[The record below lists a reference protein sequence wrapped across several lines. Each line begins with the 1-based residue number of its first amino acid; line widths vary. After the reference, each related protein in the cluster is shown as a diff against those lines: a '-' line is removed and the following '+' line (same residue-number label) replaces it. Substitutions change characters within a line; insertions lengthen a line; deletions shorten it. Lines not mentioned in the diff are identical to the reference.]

1 MTSRIASTGSST
13 HRPSWWPW
21 ALTGLAG
28 VGLAVSAA
36 VVAGSWRFGL
46 MVASSILATCGIVP
60 YLRET
65 VRRTTRPRL
74 VTWGTWSLL
83 TAVAGTASA
92 SVGDYPSAVFS
103 FVGTVATAAVVAVGV
118 RFGDRAIG
126 ALDAACLVLVVV
138 GVAAW
143 LTLDQPGLA
152 VLAACLIDFVGL
164 VPTAVHA
171 WRRPEEETATTFAL
185 VAAGGACAGLA
196 AWGELTVT
204 ALAYPTYV
212 ALSMGAVAL
221 LTLRGTPVEPARTAT
236 PTPLA
241 PTPAPALDGHIVR
254 EPGD

>member
-1 MTSRIASTGSST
+1 
-13 HRPSWWPW
+13 
-21 ALTGLAG
+21 
-28 VGLAVSAA
+28 
-36 VVAGSWRFGL
+36 
-46 MVASSILATCGIVP
+46 MVASSILATCGTVP

-65 VRRTTRPRL
+65 VRHTTRPRL

-103 FVGTVATAAVVAVGV
+103 FVGTVATASVVAVGL

-126 ALDAACLVLVVV
+126 ALDAACLTLVVV
-138 GVAAW
+138 GVGAW

-152 VLAACLIDFVGL
+152 VLAACLIDLIGL

-185 VAAGGACAGLA
+185 VAVGGACAGLA

-212 ALSMGAVAL
+212 ALSMGAVAV
-221 LTLRGTPVEPARTAT
+221 LTLRGAPTAPVHTAT
-236 PTPLA
+236 PPPPE
-241 PTPAPALDGHIVR
+241 PTALQALDDHVVR
-254 EPGD
+254 EPGG